1 MGERGG
7 VEGGNQRQKEKGA
20 PKGPGVSWGAH

>member
-20 PKGPGVSWGAH
+20 QKGPGVSWDAH